1 MRKAGYPNHFYGKTW
16 MLWAQVLVLVPITCL
31 ACIMGPLFLCDA
43 IHTADGRPGH
53 EAGIPLTITG
63 LILVPITVIL
73 VFHLFARQWPI
84 IRIFREG
91 LEIREIGTRVQIDP
105 ILNIFG
111 LRLFLF
117 TFVILWQLGTLRL
130 LRVRTT
136 RLRWEE
142 IMSIASDRVILE
154 IIGIPIRE
162 TSFPNS
168 ATMDSPT
175 CIFAYDGNSLGVPPD
190 YAGAILYDL
199 FHHPEKRHLLQSW
212 ESDKTAHQEQFD
224 AESH

>member
-1 MRKAGYPNHFYGKTW
+1 

-63 LILVPITVIL
+63 LIFVPIAILL

-91 LEIREIGTRVQIDP
+91 LEIREIGTRVQFDP
-105 ILNIFG
+105 SLNILGIGFI
-111 LRLFLF
+111 LCAF
-117 TFVILWQLGTLRL
+117 IALWQLLTLRMF
-130 LRVRTT
+130 RVRTT

-142 IMSIASDRVILE
+142 IMSIASNRVILE

-199 FHHPEKRHLLQSW
+199 FHHPEKRNSLQSW
-212 ESDKTAHQEQFD
+212 ESDKTAHLEQFD